1 MSTPLQAK
9 SMSSLYDEIAHWL
22 KNADKPLLVVVGPTA
37 SGKTKMAV
45 ELAKKF
51 NGEVINADS
60 RQIYQG
66 IEIGNALTKPEEM
79 KDVPHHLFSCY
90 SLSQHFSVAE
100 YKQEAED
107 YIRHI
112 RKNDKL
118 PILCG
123 GTLMWIDS
131 VVDNY
136 IIPETTPNHELRNQL
151 EVLSTDELLS
161 KLNEVDPE
169 SAEQL
174 SKERNK
180 RYIIRAL
187 EIFHQTGKT
196 KSALAKKGK
205 RKYDVFKVAP
215 AWEREVLYDRINKR
229 TKEQLEQ
236 GMIEEVQALI
246 QKHAKG
252 SIEKFEKLKWPGL
265 TSIGCKEVVPFLKG
279 EITKEELLQSLQQN
293 NRNYAKRQ
301 LTWLRKDKEVNW
313 IDLNVS

>member
-1 MSTPLQAK
+1 MMGLSHSQIEDQIASWQA
-9 SMSSLYDEIAHWL
+9 SSQ
-22 KNADKPLLVVVGPTA
+22 KPLLVVVGPTA
-37 SGKTKMAV
+37 SGKTKLAV
-45 ELAKKF
+45 ELAKEF
-51 NGEVINADS
+51 DGEVINADS

-79 KDVPHHLFSCY
+79 QGIPHHLFS
-90 SLSQHFSVAE
+90 SFPLDRHFSVAE
-100 YKQEAED
+100 YKRLAEQKIED
-107 YIRHI
+107 IQR
-112 RKNDKL
+112 RGKL

-123 GTLMWIDS
+123 GTLMWVDS

-136 IIPETTPNHELRNQL
+136 VIPETQANHTLRAELDL
-151 EVLSTDELLS
+151 LSADELLS
-161 KLNEVDPE
+161 QLNEVDPE

-187 EIFHQTGKT
+187 EIFHQTGKI

-215 AWEREVLYDRINKR
+215 RWDREKLYERINER
-229 TKEQLEQ
+229 TREQLEQ
-236 GMIEEVQALI
+236 GMIEEVQALVD
-246 QKHAKG
+246 QFAGG
-252 SIEKFEKLKWPGL
+252 SIEAFKKHPWPGL
-265 TSIGCKEVVPFLKG
+265 TSIGCKEVIPYLKG
-279 EITKEELLQSLQQN
+279 DLSKDQLLSQLQQN

-313 IDLNVS
+313 IEME

>member
-1 MSTPLQAK
+1 MMAFNREQIGEKITA
-9 SMSSLYDEIAHWL
+9 WL
-22 KNADKPLLVVVGPTA
+22 DTAQKPLLVVVGPTA
-37 SGKTKMAV
+37 SGKTKLAV
-45 ELAKKF
+45 ELAQQF
-51 NGEVINADS
+51 DGEVINADS

-66 IEIGNALTKPEEM
+66 IEVGNALTKPEEM
-79 KDVPHHLFSCY
+79 QGIPHHLFSVY
-90 SLSQHFSVAE
+90 PLSQHYSVAE

-112 RKNDKL
+112 HQKRKL

-136 IIPETTPNHELRNQL
+136 IIPETKPDHEFRAEL
-151 EVLSTDELLS
+151 ELLSTDELLS
-161 KLNEVDPE
+161 RLNGVDPE

-174 SKERNK
+174 SREKNK

-187 EIFHQTGKT
+187 EIFQQTGKT

-205 RKYDVFKVAP
+205 RKFDVFKVAP
-215 AWEREVLYDRINKR
+215 SWDREELYERINQR
-229 TKEQLEQ
+229 TAEQLEQ
-236 GMIEEVQALI
+236 GMVEEVQELV

-252 SIEKFEKLKWPGL
+252 DLEKFEKLKWPGL
-265 TSIGCKEVVPFLKG
+265 TSIGCKEVIPYLKG
-279 EITKEELLQSLQQN
+279 TVSKEQLLSQLQQN

-313 IDLNVS
+313 IDLLQA